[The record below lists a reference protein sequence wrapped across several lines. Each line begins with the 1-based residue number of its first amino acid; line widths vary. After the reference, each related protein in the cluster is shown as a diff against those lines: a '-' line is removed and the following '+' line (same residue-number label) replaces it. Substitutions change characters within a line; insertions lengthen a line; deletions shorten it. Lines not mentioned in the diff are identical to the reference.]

1 MGNGPMTQRMFC
13 TYYPEPKDLRVED
26 GGGDPAAT
34 DPGAE
39 SQAEEKGSGIS
50 RGKQLSILGQ
60 PPLCEAICC
69 SGEEEERDC
78 CLWS

>member
-13 TYYPEPKDLRVED
+13 TYYPESKDLRVED

-50 RGKQLSILGQ
+50 RGKQLSILG
-60 PPLCEAICC
+60 PASLV
-69 SGEEEERDC
+69 
-78 CLWS
+78 